1 MSNSHDEIDTAM
13 VIAGDVKDLVLEK
26 QNHGAHVVVYSGLS
40 LFIAVPA
47 LVFITMFMW
56 IVATV
61 LSGVYGMLVG
71 GTPMDTSMGIVLFS
85 TGVGVVIPMV
95 IFIVAAVGFGRSASQ
110 SVRGYTSARRKLETL
125 REKRDAQG
133 GDISLTSEDVEG
145 GELSMIA
152 GEKGAL
158 SDAESN
164 VSGA

>member
-13 VIAGDVKDLVLEK
+13 VSAGDVKDLVLEK

-47 LVFITMFMW
+47 LVFIAMFMW
-56 IVATV
+56 IVAAV

-71 GTPMDTSMGIVLFS
+71 GTPMKMSMGLVLFS

-95 IFIVAAVGFGRSASQ
+95 IFIVAAVGFGRSARQ
-110 SVRGYTSARRKLETL
+110 SAREYSSARTMLATL
-125 REKRDAQG
+125 REKREAQG
-133 GDISLTSEDVEG
+133 GDISLISEDVEG

-164 VSGA
+164 AFGA